1 MPTLDVKDAAGV
13 TRTIQTIPVPG
24 QQANA
29 NSQPVTLSTEQAG
42 SLTSMVNSLV
52 ALVETLGLKQ
62 ALSFYPGFTQP
73 PIGELRGM
81 SFDEFGALYTR
92 GGVTTDEG
100 SFRLNFS
107 GSALA
112 RALPGTP
119 TFTNLSRTVTGA
131 GFLAME
137 PPLLVGDYVKLDADA
152 ESAWARVYS
161 IDTDGQLT
169 LDAEYTGTGGTGAS
183 STAGLKT
190 STGAGMSVA
199 VAAGNKTITCG
210 TTAAVTTTVLREV
223 DYGPLIYQTGFSF
236 SQRIANQDI
245 YRGFTAPN
253 GLRRYFAHFHFTGT
267 TNTQVLC
274 ETGWA
279 LTAPASGTDVQ
290 TTTVTLPNG
299 LTTATVADYRI
310 ELRGEVVSFYV
321 NDVLVATHKTVLP
334 KPYDVL
340 AVGSVVINGTTPASS
355 TVITVT
361 YECCNNIDSMRMSLA
376 NQTDNVIASPPPA
389 QTFTYNVAGV
399 IAINTDLL
407 IIDCAQIAELSI
419 HCQSMGTTGVVT
431 AAWSNT
437 PDFAGVTT
445 ATLYSETGA
454 SSTTFNAAVLRKTNR
469 QARYLRLR
477 LTTATTAGTT
487 TIVVTGYPTPSAPV
501 VATQTVSATN
511 LSCNTAQVNG
521 VTPLMGNGTTG
532 TGSPRVT
539 IASDNTA
546 NTNPWLITPVA
557 SAAQGASTTHRQ
569 SVVANIT
576 TGVPTSVKASAGT
589 INNGFIANNAG
600 VGVWAHFYNKA
611 SAPTL
616 GTDTPV
622 MSVFVKAG
630 DTFPIDGATFGDRFS
645 TGIAYAIV
653 DNSAAVPV
661 VGGTI
666 TIAGTANAI
675 TVSLFYT

>member
-1 MPTLDVKDAAGV
+1 MPGTPIDVKDANGV
-13 TRTIQTIPVPG
+13 TQTINTIPNPG
-24 QQANA
+24 QAANA
-29 NSQPVTLSTEQAG
+29 ASQPVTLSTEQAG
-42 SLTSMVNSLV
+42 LLTSMVNSLV

-62 ALSFYPGFTQP
+62 ALSFYPGFTQS

-81 SFDEFGALYTR
+81 SFDEFGALYMR

-100 SFRLNFS
+100 SFRLNFAGAS
-107 GSALA
+107 LS

-137 PPLLVGDYVKLDADA
+137 PPLLVGDYVKLNADA

-169 LDAEYTGTGGTGAS
+169 LDAEYTGTGGTGPS

-210 TTAAVTTTVLREV
+210 TTAAVTTSVLREV
-223 DYGPLIYQTGFSF
+223 DYGPLIYQTGFSI

-267 TNTQVLC
+267 TATQVLC

-299 LTTATVADYRI
+299 LTTATLADYRI

-321 NDVLVATHKTVLP
+321 NEVEVARHKAILP
-334 KPYDVL
+334 KPYDIL

-361 YECCNNIDSMRMSLA
+361 YECCNNIDSLRMSIA
-376 NQTDNVIASPPPA
+376 NQTDNVIANPQPA
-389 QTFTYNVAGV
+389 QTFTYNVAGI

-437 PDFAGVTT
+437 PDFAGATT

-501 VATQTVSATN
+501 VATQPVSGTV
-511 LSCNTAQVNG
+511 TANI
-521 VTPLMGNGTTG
+521 G
-532 TGSPRVT
+532 TGSLAAGTNT
-539 IASDNTA
+539 IGAVR
-546 NTNPWLITPVA
+546 L
-557 SAAQGASTTHRQ
+557 AADSGQGASTTHRQ
-569 SVVANIT
+569 ALVANIT
-576 TGVPTSVKASAGT
+576 TGAPTSVKASAGT
-589 INNGFIANNAG
+589 VNAAHVANNSG
-600 VGVWAHFYNKA
+600 VGVWVHFYNKA

-622 MSVFVKAG
+622 ASVFVKAG
-630 DTFPIDGATFGDRFS
+630 DTIPLNTGGFGDRFS
-645 TGIAYAIV
+645 TGIAYAV
-653 DNSAAVPV
+653 CDNCAAIPTA
-661 VGGTI
+661 GGTI

-675 TVSLFYT
+675 CVSLFYT